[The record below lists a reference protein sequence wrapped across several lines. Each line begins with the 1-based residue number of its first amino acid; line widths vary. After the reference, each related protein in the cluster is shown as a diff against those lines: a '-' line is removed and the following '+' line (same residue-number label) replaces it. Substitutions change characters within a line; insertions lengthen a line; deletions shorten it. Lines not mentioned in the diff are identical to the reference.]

1 LRLRNRDRGLQRL
14 LGRRGIG
21 RVALQQD
28 LGADAVD
35 LRFVPMLLDAP
46 QLGKRIVQAP
56 EPTISLAGTRFRLGQ
71 RRFENPPIPKAERA
85 LWASE

>member
-1 LRLRNRDRGLQRL
+1 
-14 LGRRGIG
+14 
-21 RVALQQD
+21 
-28 LGADAVD
+28 
-35 LRFVPMLLDAP
+35 MLLDAP